1 VYKMPEFKER
11 YKELLWAEYRRLDQ
25 PGRKIIMKAIL
36 DTEA

>member
-1 VYKMPEFKER
+1 MSEQAER
-11 YKELLWAEYRRLDQ
+11 YKALLWAEYRRLDQ